1 MAVRTVQLKVNETGE
16 VFSEKLRA
24 YTLELPEYRNKR
36 EEDCTTKIDYWLY
49 NLVNLETMTQ
59 NIPFQT
65 QQPIFS
71 KVGGIAELIHM
82 TPEERAKYNISI
94 DSYRTNLSAMKNE
107 RAEGR
112 AEGIAE
118 GMEKGMEKGI
128 AKGDRQRQLSTALTL
143 KQMGVLTTSQIA
155 QATGLSES
163 EIEAL

>member
-1 MAVRTVQLKVNETGE
+1 
-16 VFSEKLRA
+16 
-24 YTLELPEYRNKR
+24 
-36 EEDCTTKIDYWLY
+36 
-49 NLVNLETMTQ
+49 MTQ